1 MNTILLFG
9 MPGSTEITI
18 LALFFG
24 IAILTL
30 LIPILAIVDIVRSQ
44 FKAENDKLI
53 WIIVVVFL
61 PLVGSLLYFSM
72 GRAQRLVQ

>member
-9 MPGSTEITI
+9 MPGSTETTI

-30 LIPILAIVDIVRSQ
+30 LIPVVAIVEIVRSQ

-61 PLVGSLLYFSM
+61 PLVGSFLYLSI